1 MQSISLNHTRYE
13 YWMLG
18 KQSTVHN
25 MDNVH
30 NMMDKINKPPLKSHF
45 FFSNNIVDLGKNKNY
60 RSFYV
65 LKQEPVGCLS

>member
-45 FFSNNIVDLGKNKNY
+45 FFSNNIVDLGKK
-60 RSFYV
+60 
-65 LKQEPVGCLS
+65 